1 MATGSRSGAGHWS
14 ARDVGPLGSLAACRC
29 RGGKPRHARGLAR
42 GAGLLVG
49 CAANAPASVV
59 ATMAAVAWAPPSLAS
74 CVATRRSIA
83 RKRARNPRGATRL
96 AGVRALASPSRGNMP
111 DQRHHPA
118 GSRERAAAGP
128 APQGG
133 KTLNADEGTLP
144 RNSLRPRARA
154 HPQQRVITRRTAERR
169 APKPEPVAT
178 WKTVVATSTPA
189 ESFDHRS
196 ADLTALE
203 SSSLSSGAGRATA
216 GASVA
221 MVAVALLTD
230 RRAWNVGGGQRQRLP
245 ECLLRDVP
253 QAGFNACGR
262 TNTRPAR
269 RRSANGQP
277 ARRAG
282 VAPAREASTP
292 GPGTGTMLARAARS
306 AAAVTAQS
314 EQARLRPTGGK
325 RRADASACSCC
336 VPPAR
341 PSAWLS
347 SRSAPS
353 PSGPRPGRLAA
364 RERAPTPSP
373 SVPAVLPQA
382 LFPWCRAPSSRRPLL
397 PALRSTPRPLRR
409 RVRPDP
415 GRLGADVRAA
425 VLPLAG
431 VCGSRAAPSRR
442 AIGSRRLLD
451 LAGLR
456 FPRPPA
462 RPQPRPSPAA
472 ESMTELFAK
481 GKNSAGAFRRTGA
494 PVMAE
499 R

>member
-1 MATGSRSGAGHWS
+1 MKIAGMTKTTMRQAQQAWARACHRTLVPLPWRKPRTLRWRQRAGRGYGKGGAGRLATGSRSGAGHWS

-154 HPQQRVITRRTAERR
+154 HPQQRVITSRTAERR

-216 GASVA
+216 
-221 MVAVALLTD
+221 
-230 RRAWNVGGGQRQRLP
+230 
-245 ECLLRDVP
+245 
-253 QAGFNACGR
+253 
-262 TNTRPAR
+262 
-269 RRSANGQP
+269 
-277 ARRAG
+277 
-282 VAPAREASTP
+282 
-292 GPGTGTMLARAARS
+292 
-306 AAAVTAQS
+306 
-314 EQARLRPTGGK
+314 
-325 RRADASACSCC
+325 
-336 VPPAR
+336 
-341 PSAWLS
+341 
-347 SRSAPS
+347 
-353 PSGPRPGRLAA
+353 
-364 RERAPTPSP
+364 
-373 SVPAVLPQA
+373 
-382 LFPWCRAPSSRRPLL
+382 
-397 PALRSTPRPLRR
+397 
-409 RVRPDP
+409 
-415 GRLGADVRAA
+415 
-425 VLPLAG
+425 
-431 VCGSRAAPSRR
+431 
-442 AIGSRRLLD
+442 
-451 LAGLR
+451 
-456 FPRPPA
+456 
-462 RPQPRPSPAA
+462 
-472 ESMTELFAK
+472 
-481 GKNSAGAFRRTGA
+481 
-494 PVMAE
+494 
-499 R
+499 